1 MTFLLFFGL
10 SFLRLSLIIRR
21 VQHGLQLLWQEFVVV
36 HVEGDLLALLGEDA
50 AGEKDV
56 KTVVDA
62 SSKVLYTFT
71 IKFFLG

>member
-36 HVEGDLLALLGEDA
+36 HVEGDLLALLGEDS
-50 AGEKDV
+50 AGEEHVEAVIDSAPQV
-56 KTVVDA
+56 LDA
-62 SSKVLYTFT
+62 LS
-71 IKFFLG
+71 I